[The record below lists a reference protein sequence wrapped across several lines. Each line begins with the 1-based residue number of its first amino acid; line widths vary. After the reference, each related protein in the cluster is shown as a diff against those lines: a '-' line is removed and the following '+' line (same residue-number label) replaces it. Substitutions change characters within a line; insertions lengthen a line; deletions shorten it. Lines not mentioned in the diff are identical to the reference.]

1 MIMPKTELLKIDTY
15 KPELFP
21 DLIERVWIAENV
33 ENEVELVIPPNQYV
47 NLIIPLENSRYKRNN
62 IWMDIPQIEGISI
75 KNTILIYPA
84 KTKLIGVR
92 FFAFG
97 LFPFIQTSG
106 KELINNSL
114 NYSLTDE
121 LTNIDKSIDNYNNAI
136 IEGVYEVLRAIFCQK
151 FYDTIIPIMNFY
163 NQYRWTEET
172 YSIEEY
178 CKKIN
183 TNYTSLNRNFTKIIG
198 ITPKR
203 FERLIK
209 FRKSLCSLIDSN
221 DKLTVIGFN
230 SGYFDQAHFVR
241 EFKMFL
247 NQTPSNYKKII
258 READKES
265 RIINYNF
272 KLF

>member
-1 MIMPKTELLKIDTY
+1 MLQL
-15 KPELFP
+15 
-21 DLIERVWIAENV
+21 
-33 ENEVELVIPPNQYV
+33 
-47 NLIIPLENSRYKRNN
+47 S
-62 IWMDIPQIEGISI
+62 
-75 KNTILIYPA
+75 YPA

-97 LFPFIQTSG
+97 LFPFIQASG

-114 NYSLTDE
+114 NCSLKNE
-121 LTNIDKSIDNYNNAI
+121 ITNIDKSVDNYNNAI
-136 IEGVYEVLRAIFCQK
+136 IESIHEILSTIFCQK
-151 FYDTIIPIMNFY
+151 IYDTIIPIMNFY

-178 CKKIN
+178 CNNIN

-221 DKLTVIGFN
+221 DNLTN
-230 SGYFDQAHFVR
+230 
-241 EFKMFL
+241 
-247 NQTPSNYKKII
+247 
-258 READKES
+258 
-265 RIINYNF
+265 
-272 KLF
+272 

>member
-1 MIMPKTELLKIDTY
+1 MLNIDTY
-15 KPELFP
+15 KPELFS
-21 DLIERVWIAENV
+21 DLIERVWITENL
-33 ENEVELVIPPNQYV
+33 ENEVELVIPPNPYV
-47 NLIIPLENSRYKRNN
+47 NLIFPLKNSKYKRNN
-62 IWMDIPQIEGISI
+62 IWIDTPQIEGISI
-75 KNTILIYPA
+75 QNTVLTYLVN
-84 KTKLIGVR
+84 TKLIGVR

-97 LFPFIQTSG
+97 LFPFIQTYG
-106 KELINNSL
+106 KDLINNSL
-114 NYSLTDE
+114 NCSLKNEITE
-121 LTNIDKSIDNYNNAI
+121 RIIDKSVDHSDSTIIDNMYEILNATF
-136 IEGVYEVLRAIFCQK
+136 YQK
-151 FYDTIIPIMNFY
+151 FYDEIAPIMNFY

-178 CKKIN
+178 CRNID

-209 FRKSLCSLIDSN
+209 FRKSLCSLIDSSDN
-221 DKLTVIGFN
+221 LTSIGMN
-230 SGYFDQAHFVR
+230 SGYFDQAHFIR

-247 NQTPSNYKKII
+247 NQTPSNYKKILT
-258 READKES
+258 EADKKS